1 MEDDL
6 QTTSQLP
13 DTKREITPRQ
23 LVEDT
28 FKELGF
34 TNENP
39 DDLDLVAE
47 ILDIWRNPDFDDSDP
62 DFSYTQEQYILLNDP
77 DVMNVLNRCMQYYE
91 PKRHLTKGDLQQI
104 LEDIAL
110 GRATRKDYDFKN
122 GEQVEI
128 EPTFAERIQAI
139 KMLQEG
145 ADDKKASTVQF
156 VNNIIA
162 PNNTLPVQ
170 PNLDAPTEPPEGHYS
185 LNLEPDSGLEPQI
198 EGEE

>member
-47 ILDIWRNPDFDDSDP
+47 ILDIWRNPDS
-62 DFSYTQEQYILLNDP
+62 ILP
-77 DVMNVLNRCMQYYE
+77 
-91 PKRHLTKGDLQQI
+91 
-104 LEDIAL
+104 
-110 GRATRKDYDFKN
+110 
-122 GEQVEI
+122 
-128 EPTFAERIQAI
+128 
-139 KMLQEG
+139 
-145 ADDKKASTVQF
+145 QF
-156 VNNIIA
+156 
-162 PNNTLPVQ
+162 LR
-170 PNLDAPTEPPEGHYS
+170 S
-185 LNLEPDSGLEPQI
+185 S
-198 EGEE
+198 